1 MLKQLNINN
10 LILVEKLSIHFSRG
24 FNVITGETGAGKS
37 AIMSA
42 LKLISGARTDSGMI
56 RRGHEKA
63 TVEAQFDVENIP
75 ALKLLLEEAGID
87 HDELDDLII
96 RREIAANGKSRAYVN
111 NQMAQLSLL
120 RKIGE
125 HLIDI
130 VGQHANQRLFQ
141 VEEHRHI
148 LDLYGDIQ
156 SDLLNFQRCWSEES
170 KVKKALD
177 DLVSSEAR
185 RLREIEVCRAELEE
199 LDEAQLKE
207 GEEEELFS
215 EYSRLNSAEEITEKA
230 ESIHNALYGT
240 ENSIIHKLSRE
251 LQNFEGLIKIDTS
264 LSDSY
269 ECYKS
274 ALIELKEVSYSLRD
288 YLGGIE
294 SDPIRTQTVDDRL
307 QLINKLKRKYG
318 LTIANV
324 LEYRQARLQRL
335 DELENADV
343 EIEELE
349 NQLAALQNKS
359 NQLANIVTDH
369 RKIKALDFAEA
380 LEQELRD
387 LNMPKVKFHVSI
399 TPQKRTVEG
408 DERIEY
414 FISPNIGEHSI
425 PVKDCASG
433 GEVSRLLLALQ
444 KILTDKTR
452 VPTIIFDEV
461 DANIG
466 GETALIVG
474 KKLTQIGTMHQ
485 VLCITH
491 FPQVAKQAQYHLQI
505 EKIELEGR
513 TLSTVS
519 VLNEQSR
526 QTELNRMA
534 GASDVIQKVTA

>member
-1 MLKQLNINN
+1 MLKQLNISN
-10 LILVEKLSIHFSRG
+10 LILIEKLSIPFSKG
-24 FNVITGETGAGKS
+24 FHVITGETGAGKS

-42 LKLISGARTDSGMI
+42 LKLIAGGRTDSGMI
-56 RRGHEKA
+56 RKGYDKA
-63 TVEAQFDVENIP
+63 TIEALFDIETIP
-75 ALKLLLEEAGID
+75 FIRQILEEAGID
-87 HDELDDLII
+87 HEDMDDLIL
-96 RREIAANGKSRAYVN
+96 RREISSNGKSRAYVN

-125 HLIDI
+125 HLIEI

-148 LDLYGDIQ
+148 LDLYGDILP
-156 SDLLNFQRCWSEES
+156 DLHNFQQCWSEEI
-170 KVKKALD
+170 KVKKALEE
-177 DLVSSEAR
+177 LVSSEAR
-185 RLREIEVCRAELEE
+185 RLREIEVCRAELDE

-207 GEEEELFS
+207 GEEEDLFS
-215 EYSRLNSAEEITEKA
+215 EYSRLNSAEELTEKA
-230 ESIHNALYGT
+230 ESIHLALYGQ

-251 LQNFEGLIKIDTS
+251 LQNFEGLIKIDTT
-264 LSDSY
+264 LSEPY

-288 YLGGIE
+288 YLGSIE
-294 SDPIRTQTVDDRL
+294 SDPLRTQAVDDRL
-307 QLINKLKRKYG
+307 KLINQLKRKYG
-318 LTIANV
+318 LTVSDV
-324 LEYRQARLQRL
+324 LKYREETQRRL
-335 DELENADV
+335 DELENADF

-349 NQLAALQNKS
+349 KKLAVLQKECNR
-359 NQLANIVTDH
+359 LAEIVTSR
-369 RKIKALDFAEA
+369 RKEAALDFAEA
-380 LEQELRD
+380 LERELRD
-387 LNMPKVKFHVSI
+387 LNMPKVKFHVAV
-399 TPQKRTVEG
+399 TTQNRTVEG

-414 FISPNIGEHSI
+414 FISPNVGEHSI

-474 KKLTQIGTMHQ
+474 KKLTQIGTKHQ

-491 FPQVAKQAQYHLQI
+491 FPQVAKQAEYHLQI

-519 VLNEQSR
+519 VLDELSR
-526 QTELNRMA
+526 QAELNRML
-534 GASDVIQKVTA
+534 GASEVISV